1 MNRKC
6 QGPLGVATFPT
17 RDWWG
22 SSGSAEKE
30 QREEG
35 TMCIR
40 TAQGPADGRGDIH
53 ATPTPAAGPQIFN
66 SKAGIGDSIISK
78 IPFSVLHS
86 CDD

>member
-17 RDWWG
+17 RDWRG

-40 TAQGPADGRGDIH
+40 TAQGPADGRAHTHVLSLPSYYIFLRM
-53 ATPTPAAGPQIFN
+53 AGN
-66 SKAGIGDSIISK
+66 G
-78 IPFSVLHS
+78 L
-86 CDD
+86 